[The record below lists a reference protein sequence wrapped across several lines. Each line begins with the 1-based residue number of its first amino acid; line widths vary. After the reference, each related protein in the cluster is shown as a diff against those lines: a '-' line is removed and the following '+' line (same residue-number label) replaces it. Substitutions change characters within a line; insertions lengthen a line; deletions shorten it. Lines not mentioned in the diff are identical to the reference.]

1 MRQDFIKKFN
11 ELPPKKRYLYI
22 SGIFAFLLFCVYLS
36 IHTPPKNFPFNEVI
50 TITPGE
56 SLQNITNNLYESN
69 VIRFPF
75 IFRTT
80 VIMLG
85 GERKVIAGDY
95 LLDQKVGPIDIAV
108 RLIKGNFHTE
118 SKKITIP
125 EGWDNKE
132 IADYL
137 EKNLVSFNKNEFLK
151 IVKDKEGYLF
161 PDTYFIANTT
171 RPRTIVNLM
180 ESTFDSK
187 IKSVTGLATSTRSL
201 HEILTM
207 ASILEGEALTTVDR
221 KLVAGILYRRMEIGM
236 PLQVDATF
244 SYVNGKSTF
253 ELTLDDLKID
263 SPYNTY
269 KYKGLP
275 PTPIN
280 NPGLDAINAA
290 LYPTKTKYL
299 YFLTSKS
306 GKMHYARTFEE
317 HKKNKQLHLYN

>member
-1 MRQDFIKKFN
+1 MKQDFIKKFK
-11 ELPPKKRYLYI
+11 ELPKKKRYMYI
-22 SGIFAFLLFCVYLS
+22 SGVVLFILFCFTLYV
-36 IHTPPKNFPFNEVI
+36 HTPPRNFPFNDVV
-50 TITPGE
+50 TVNPGE
-56 SLQNITNNLYESN
+56 SLQNITNNLYEAN

-75 IFRTT
+75 IFRST
-80 VIMLG
+80 VIILG

-95 LLDQKVGPIDIAV
+95 LLDEKVGPINIAY
-108 RLIKGNFHTE
+108 RLIKGDFHTE

-137 EKNLVSFNKNEFLK
+137 EKNLLNFDKDEFLN

-187 IKSVTGLATSTRSL
+187 IRTVNGLATSTRSL

-207 ASILEGEALTTVDR
+207 ASILEGEALTTEDR
-221 KLVAGILYRRMEIGM
+221 RIVAGILWRRMEIGM

-244 SYVNGKSTF
+244 SYVNGKTTF
-253 ELTLDDLKID
+253 QLTLADLKID

-269 KYKGLP
+269 RYKGLP

-290 LYPTKTKYL
+290 LNPIKTKYL
-299 YFLTSKS
+299 YFLTSNS
-306 GKMHYARTFEE
+306 GKMYYARTFEE
-317 HKKNKQLHLYN
+317 HKRNKKLHIYN

>member
-1 MRQDFIKKFN
+1 MRQDFIKKFK

-280 NPGLDAINAA
+280 NPGLDSINAA